1 MTVSINSTSGVD
13 AVYQAVE
20 AELIAQ
26 FGVSHPNELANEL
39 LFFMPSGALG
49 YAFSYGLSHQSFYNI
64 DGWYVLYCP

>member
-1 MTVSINSTSGVD
+1 MTVSINATSGKD

-39 LFFMPSGALG
+39 LFFMPSGAIG
-49 YAFSYGLSHQSFYNI
+49 HAEASPLSHQSFYNI
-64 DGWYVLYCP
+64 DGWCVL